1 VLETKINAP
10 ATKNPDPAKNE
21 GADPVA
27 IEEAKITH
35 RKKIDML
42 KRLKDRTNADL
53 NRPGAFTIVAPR
65 AGIVLSAD
73 FRENLIGKNVSPGDP
88 LIRVGYT
95 DPNHPKLTDWEIEL
109 KIPQKHVGQVN
120 RAFERLPQG
129 VEELDVDVMFVSQ
142 STTSYRAK
150 LRKDKIASQANT
162 QKDENNETEPIVIA
176 WARIDPI
183 KKNGIPD
190 IPEADQIPP
199 AELLTGSEV
208 HTRIRCGYRAMGY
221 SLFYGVY
228 EFAY

>member
-1 VLETKINAP
+1 
-10 ATKNPDPAKNE
+10 
-21 GADPVA
+21 
-27 IEEAKITH
+27 
-35 RKKIDML
+35 ML
-42 KRLKDRTNADL
+42 KRVKDRTNADL
-53 NRPGAFTIVAPR
+53 AHPGTFTIVAPK
-65 AGIVLSAD
+65 AGIILSAD
-73 FRENLIGKNVSPGDP
+73 FRENLFGKNVRPGDP

-95 DPNHPKLTDWEIEL
+95 DPIHPKLTDWEIEL

-162 QKDENNETEPIVIA
+162 QKDDNNETEPIVIA
-176 WARIDPI
+176 WARIHPI
-183 KKNGIPD
+183 NND
-190 IPEADQIPP
+190 IAESDQIPP
-199 AELLTGSEV
+199 AHLLTGSEV

-228 EFAY
+228 EFAYEKVLFPYFHW